1 MADPTK
7 DDATIGSFSSCATV
21 IMSNEEVVPPFT
33 PEEFRS
39 RVEAVYNSYTGNP
52 TGAADIVDRVFMRRT
67 ADLPHDV
74 SAAVRSLRRF
84 LRVHEANPLSAL
96 REIINTVREEQTG
109 RHADVEEIAVVRSDN
124 EPLSDLS
131 SAPANNPPRR
141 RAVAVA
147 AAAAAADHHDEVPHA
162 QGGEQ
167 VQANAS
173 TNNDLSGQVALS
185 GSRSWAGDFSRPS
198 GYDSSSMSS
207 LPAAVGADRLNPDVN
222 APPLAIN
229 ASAVLLSDVDG
240 TETYSGGIR
249 PSDSGEEDGPKK
261 KRSNPYSCSS
271 ATTDVEGGE
280 EMKKRRGQ

>member
-1 MADPTK
+1 M
-7 DDATIGSFSSCATV
+7 
-21 IMSNEEVVPPFT
+21 
-33 PEEFRS
+33 
-39 RVEAVYNSYTGNP
+39 RVP
-52 TGAADIVDRVFMRRT
+52 TG
-67 ADLPHDV
+67 LPNDDV
-74 SAAVRSLRRF
+74 SAAVRSLHYFIRA
-84 LRVHEANPLSAL
+84 HKTSHLSAIE
-96 REIINTVREEQTG
+96 EIINTVREEQITG
-109 RHADVEEIAVVRSDN
+109 RHAVVEEIAVVRSDN

-131 SAPANNPPRR
+131 SASANNPPRR

-147 AAAAAADHHDEVPHA
+147 APAAAAAADHHDEVPHA